1 MCPDTEDSS
10 DTVPNPKLEAIRNIK
25 ETATASQN
33 HLAGLSSSAGTT
45 ADQIDEG
52 LTEAV
57 WTSPVADDYRTK
69 ISEKVGASDAAIQSI
84 ISDLTSAEDDIVES
98 RMEKV
103 PRDSAEARWPKP

>member
-1 MCPDTEDSS
+1 M
-10 DTVPNPKLEAIRNIK
+10 
-25 ETATASQN
+25 
-33 HLAGLSSSAGTT
+33 
-45 ADQIDEG
+45 
-52 LTEAV
+52 TEAV